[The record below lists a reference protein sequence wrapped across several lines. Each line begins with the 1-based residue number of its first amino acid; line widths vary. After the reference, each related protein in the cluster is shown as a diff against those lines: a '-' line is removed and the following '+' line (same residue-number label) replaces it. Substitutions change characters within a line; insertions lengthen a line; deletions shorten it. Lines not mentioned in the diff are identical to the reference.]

1 MEMKLSNEPPEEE
14 GGATKL
20 IFRLIV
26 ISFTPGHHAIVRALE
41 FFVSIRYP
49 KAFQRFP
56 PTLFSLFRHDKGKSQ
71 ICTRR
76 PSTYLKLSH

>member
-14 GGATKL
+14 GGATEL

-56 PTLFSLFRHDKGKSQ
+56 PTLFHCSDMTKAKVKFVHGDRVP
-71 ICTRR
+71 T
-76 PSTYLKLSH
+76 

>member
-14 GGATKL
+14 GGATEL

-41 FFVSIRYP
+41 FLYRSGIR
-49 KAFQRFP
+49 KHF
-56 PTLFSLFRHDKGKSQ
+56 KGFHQ
-71 ICTRR
+71 PFFTVQ
-76 PSTYLKLSH
+76 T